1 MLGQLL
7 MLNLLIYHWPEQV
20 ACFIRNSLFM
30 GKIAKHHGRNDD
42 YRKWGRDKDLVRKGQ
57 RLVINNS
64 AHICDKNQIKTES
77 HLIKKTTWCRE
88 NVLQNIKLG
97 DYIISTNLSTRFM
110 IQETRVRLCCRLNMG
125 TMTPH

>member
-1 MLGQLL
+1 
-7 MLNLLIYHWPEQV
+7 
-20 ACFIRNSLFM
+20 M

-77 HLIKKTTWCRE
+77 HLIKKNQHDVGKTFSRI
-88 NVLQNIKLG
+88 L
-97 DYIISTNLSTRFM
+97 NL
-110 IQETRVRLCCRLNMG
+110 ETI
-125 TMTPH
+125 